1 MIDYGLDGKVVVVT
15 GGGSGIGL
23 ASAKAFAAEG
33 CKVVVG
39 DLNPPDAETLGGEH
53 PAVTLELDFRDPT
66 AAAKLVAAA
75 VEAHGGV
82 DVLFNNVG
90 IAPFREGF
98 LAVSEEQWAELLS
111 INFMTMARSC
121 KAAIPEMLK
130 RGGGAIVSIASD
142 AGRQPDPFFV
152 DYAVSKSAILSL
164 SKSISMEFGS
174 QGIRSN
180 CVSPGPTVT
189 AAMDKFLDA
198 LAVEKG
204 IDRDTAP
211 DFFAKEMRNLPLGRM
226 NDPADVAAVVL
237 FLAGDRARQVTG
249 SEYCVDAGSIVS
261 A

>member
-1 MIDYGLDGKVVVVT
+1 MIDYGLNGKVVVVT

-23 ASAKAFAAEG
+23 ASANAFAAEG
-33 CKVVVG
+33 CRVVVG
-39 DLNPPDAETLGGEH
+39 DLKPPDAASIEGAHT
-53 PAVTLELDFRDPT
+53 AITMELDFRDPQAAGRLIAT
-66 AAAKLVAAA
+66 AT
-75 VEAHGGV
+75 EEHGGV

-90 IAPFREGF
+90 IAPFREG
-98 LAVSEEQWAELLS
+98 LLTVSEEQWSELLS
-111 INFMTMARSC
+111 INFMTMVRACR
-121 KAAIPEMLK
+121 AAIPVMLE
-130 RGGGAIVSIASD
+130 RGGGSIVSIASD

-164 SKSISMEFGS
+164 SKSISMEFGAR
-174 QGIRSN
+174 GIRSN

-198 LAVEKG
+198 LAEEKG
-204 IDRDTAP
+204 IDRATAP
-211 DFFAKEMRNLPLGRM
+211 DYFAKEMRHLPLGRM